1 MHYYVSK
8 AISIITSIQET
19 RKLVSQMQIV
29 IRRETDE
36 DIPGIYEVNRS
47 AFGRVNEAE
56 LVDKLRLDHAITLSL
71 VAMDD
76 GQVVGHI
83 LISPVTIDSDGSQW
97 SAVALGPMAVLPSYQ
112 KQGVGS
118 QLIRAAFAELI
129 RAGHFVVIVLG
140 HPEYYP
146 RFGFKPSKP
155 LGIQWEISVPEDVF
169 MVAELKDGAL
179 GGKTGVVRYHPAF
192 NGV

>member
-1 MHYYVSK
+1 M
-8 AISIITSIQET
+8 
-19 RKLVSQMQIV
+19 RKLVTQMQPQIHP
-29 IRRETDE
+29 ESPE

-47 AFGRVNEAE
+47 AFGRVDEAD
-56 LVDKLRLDHAITLSL
+56 LVNKLRLDNAITLSL
-71 VAMDD
+71 VAVDN

-83 LISPVTIDSDGSQW
+83 LITPVTVDSEDSQW
-97 SAVALGPMAVLPSYQ
+97 NAVALGPMAVLPPYQ
-112 KQGVGS
+112 KQGIGS

-129 RAGHFVVIVLG
+129 RTGHFVVIVLG
-140 HPEYYP
+140 HPQYYP

-179 GGKTGVVRYHPAF
+179 DGKKGVVRYHPAF